1 MTEPLAGDRPAYR
14 LYRWLWT
21 GLDWLFPPRCGGC
34 GKSGTRWC
42 SVCQSKTQIIK
53 SPVCDSCG
61 EKLAAPGQCLACQRH
76 PPQYTALRSYAY
88 FGGPLRQAL
97 HRLKYLG
104 DVALGDILAQPMA
117 SLLADLSWSLDLVVP
132 VPMSSRRQHDRGY
145 NQAALLARPLA
156 LAYGLSYQPR
166 AMIKLRETPSQ
177 VGLSVNQRQDNV
189 HRAFGAEARWV
200 AGKRVLVIDDV
211 TTSGATLQS
220 CAAALRAAAADQ
232 VYCLTLAR
240 AASHSI

>member
-1 MTEPLAGDRPAYR
+1 MTKPLAGDRPAYR

-42 SVCQSKTQIIK
+42 SECQSKIQVIRP
-53 SPVCDSCG
+53 PVCESCG
-61 EKLAAPGQCLACQRH
+61 EKLVARGHCPACQRRR
-76 PPQYTALRSYAY
+76 PQFAAMRSYAY

-97 HRLKYLG
+97 HRLKYKG

-117 SLLADLSWSLDLVVP
+117 SLLSDLSWSLDLVMP
-132 VPMSSRRQHDRGY
+132 VPISPLRQRQRGY

-156 LAYGLSYQPR
+156 LAYGLSYRPQ
-166 AMIKLRETPSQ
+166 ALVKLRETPTQ
-177 VGLSVNQRQDNV
+177 VGLNFNQRQQNV
-189 HRAFGAEARWV
+189 DQAFGAEPKWV

-220 CAAALRAAAADQ
+220 CAVALRTAAADQ

-240 AASHSI
+240 AASYPI